1 MIAKAVRRAKG
12 VVPEVTTMELFF
24 DLVYVFAVS
33 QLALLL
39 VHHLTLEGAVQTLV
53 LFGAVWWVWNYT
65 TWATNW
71 IDPDRL
77 PVRVLMVVLM
87 GLSLIMSAAI
97 PEAFGERGMQFAVAV
112 VLIQL
117 IRPLFMIVAL
127 RGDQIGRNYVNLFV
141 WSAGAGVLWIA
152 GAFLDGHARLI
163 VWALALAVDVMAPE
177 VNLWVPGLGSTP
189 MSTWRLEPEHLVE
202 RNRLIFI
209 IALGETVLSLGRE
222 FSETETTAIAY
233 VSLIVGFALTVSFWW
248 LYFARHS
255 GEAEERLKDADDRT
269 TLARGGYA
277 YAHAVLVGGI
287 IVSAV
292 GAELMMAHP
301 REHAELATALAI
313 AGGPAIFMIGIT
325 LFVRATGGVDRFEGV
340 AGAAGILALVVVVVI
355 GATAG
360 LSLLLVSALTVVIM
374 YALVGAAALH
384 ARGSAPAAAVR

>member
-1 MIAKAVRRAKG
+1 MIATAVRRAKG
-12 VVPEVTTMELFF
+12 VAPEVTTMELFF

-33 QLALLL
+33 QLATLL
-39 VHHLTLEGAVQTLV
+39 VHHLTFEGALETFV

-71 IDPDRL
+71 IDPERL
-77 PVRVLMVVLM
+77 PVRLLMVTLM

-112 VLIQL
+112 VIMQL

-141 WSAGAGVLWIA
+141 WSAAAGVVWIA
-152 GAFLDGHARLI
+152 GAFADGHARLLI
-163 VWALALAVDVMAPE
+163 WAIALAIDVVGPQA
-177 VNLWVPGLGSTP
+177 NLWVPGLGTTP

-222 FSETETTAIAY
+222 FSETETSTIAY
-233 VSLIVGFALTVSFWW
+233 ISLVVGFALTVSFWW

-255 GEAEERLKDADDRT
+255 GEAEERLKHADDPT
-269 TLARGGYA
+269 ALARGGYA

-292 GAELMMAHP
+292 GTELMMAHP
-301 REHAELATALAI
+301 SEHADLPTAMAI
-313 AGGPAIFMIGIT
+313 AGGPAVFMVGIT
-325 LFVRATGGVDRFEGV
+325 LFVHATGGVDRFEGV
-340 AGAAGILALVVVVVI
+340 AATLGIAALAAVVAI
-355 GATAG
+355 GTIAE
-360 LSLLLVSALTVVIM
+360 LSLLIVTVLAMLIM
-374 YALVGAAALH
+374 YALIGAAALH
-384 ARGSAPAAAVR
+384 ARGSAAPATVG